1 MDVRRAR
8 VSDLLHEAAET
19 HHRVFRITEGPM
31 TTGRPGMRSGWSP
44 CRSCQSCSAA
54 RSLVAS

>member
-44 CRSCQSCSAA
+44 
-54 RSLVAS
+54 